1 MLNFADYGQFSADLL
16 EFRRL
21 VVTVL
26 PDIR

>member
-1 MLNFADYGQFSADLL
+1 MSNFADYGQFAGNLL
-16 EFRRL
+16 EFGRP